1 MAENTGLRNHLQE
14 EGEAALVIKQ
24 DTVTVGERLSYGCG
38 DMGCNVVY
46 GMIATLLTL
55 FYTDYVGVSMA
66 AIGTVM
72 LLSRFL
78 DGTSDVI
85 MGLIT
90 AKTRSRWGQARPWLL
105 WMSVPYALAAIA
117 LFTVPQTT
125 EQMQFWYLLITYNL
139 SATVTYT
146 AINIPYGVLPVRMTR
161 SSRERDILSVFRQTM
176 SALARVVVVT
186 STLPLVRLF
195 GDNQQAWIK
204 AIALWSA
211 VAVVLFLTC
220 FKNCKEKVQ
229 FMEQK
234 KQPKVSLGKNLKA
247 LAANKYFVIF
257 ILLWTITCMSTTLI
271 GTILPYYC
279 RYILDNDTWMYSAL
293 YFTETGMLILG
304 GVLSPFF
311 LKRMSKKELALYG
324 CMLAA
329 AGQLLFSLNVYSFQW
344 AFATSIIRG
353 LGESAL
359 TAIIFGMLG
368 DVVEYGQWKN
378 KFRQASLIC
387 GAGSFGYKIGMG
399 LTSAAISSLLHMGG
413 YISSNAGGAIQSE
426 SAKTMI
432 LRIYQFG
439 PVIIWGTAAI
449 ALLFYHLDKE
459 YPRIMEEL
467 AVRESRGEM

>member
-1 MAENTGLRNHLQE
+1 MAEAAVLREDFPEESAPVIQQE
-14 EGEAALVIKQ
+14 K
-24 DTVTVGERLSYGCG
+24 VTIVERLSYGCG

-46 GMIATLLTL
+46 GMIATLLTM

-66 AIGTVM
+66 TIGTVM
-72 LLSRFL
+72 LLSRVL

-85 MGLIT
+85 MGFIT
-90 AKTRSRWGQARPWLL
+90 SRTRSKWGQARPWLL
-105 WMSVPYALAAIA
+105 WMSIPYALAAIA
-117 LFTVPQTT
+117 LFTVPQTSET
-125 EQMQFWYLLITYNL
+125 MQFWYLLITYNL

-161 SSRERDILSVFRQTM
+161 SSRERDVLSVFRQTM
-176 SALARVVVVT
+176 SAMARVVVVT
-186 STLPLVRLF
+186 STLPLVRLL
-195 GDNQQAWIK
+195 GDDQNAWIK
-204 AIALWSA
+204 AITLWS
-211 VAVVLFLTC
+211 VLAVVLFLIC

-229 FMEQK
+229 FVEQK
-234 KQPKVSLGKNLKA
+234 EEKKVSLGTSLKA
-247 LAANKYFVIF
+247 LFTNKYFIIF
-257 ILLWTITCMSTTLI
+257 IILWTITCMSTTLI

-279 RYILDNDTWMYSAL
+279 RYILENDEWMYSIL

-304 GVLSPFF
+304 GVLSPFL
-311 LKRMSKKELALYG
+311 LKRMSKKQLALGG
-324 CMLAA
+324 CIMAVV
-329 AGQLLFSLNVYSFQW
+329 GQALFSLNVYNFQW

-378 KFRQASLIC
+378 KLRQESLIC

-399 LTSAAISSLLHMGG
+399 LTSAIISALLQLGG
-413 YISSNAGGAIQSE
+413 YLSSTAGGTTQTEA
-426 SAKTMI
+426 AKMMI

-439 PVIIWGTAAI
+439 PIIIWGIAAV

-459 YPRIMEEL
+459 YPQIMKEL